1 MRVTSVDLYSNAKR
15 RVKFDVLGPDVGNP
29 FILKGIAGT
38 DAEEIIPMFYGQG
51 GATQQKFYEM
61 KLPPRELVMRIGLNP
76 NYNLNQRAGD
86 LRDGLLRMIS
96 ANRGGQIQI
105 RFIDNAVPVCAISG
119 FITKFVGPITNKE
132 PEAQI
137 TVRCD
142 DPLFKSLDIT
152 NAILNTIDDS
162 PFSIID
168 PVSTAPHGFKMKV
181 TYTADRYAFEM
192 ATSDDTPDWQFQ
204 INYAFLTGDELYI
217 SSEAGDKYVYRVRAA
232 ATLHLADLIDPGSIW
247 PLIFPEEENDFSI
260 SGHSSEMTIDEWYW
274 SETFW
279 GI

>member
-1 MRVTSVDLYSNAKR
+1 
-15 RVKFDVLGPDVGNP
+15 
-29 FILKGIAGT
+29 
-38 DAEEIIPMFYGQG
+38 
-51 GATQQKFYEM
+51 M

-96 ANRGGQIQI
+96 ANRGGKIQI
-105 RFIDNAVPVCAISG
+105 RFNEDAVTTAAISG

-152 NAILNTIDDS
+152 NAIVSAIADS
-162 PFSIID
+162 PFEIID
-168 PVSTAPHGFKMKV
+168 PISTAPHGFKMKV
-181 TYTADRYAFEM
+181 TFTANHSNFVM
-192 ATSDDTPDWQFQ
+192 APPGGSPDWEFQ
-204 INYAFLTGDELYI
+204 INYAFLTGDQLYI
-217 SSEAGDKYVYRVRAA
+217 SSEVGDKYVYRVRSA
-232 ATLHLADLIDPGSIW
+232 ATLHLADLIAPGSIW
-247 PLIFPEEENDFSI
+247 PLMFPEDPNEFSI
-260 SGHSSEMTIDEWYW
+260 SGHNDDMTIDEWYW
-274 SETFW
+274 SDTFW